1 MEVKWARKLY
11 ETWDDAFKGL
21 EPLIRQQ
28 SVRVAAYAQTLFTQ
42 ACASSFAS
50 GTEAGAEQI
59 QGMYVDLAYKCGLY
73 HQLGK
78 AVAPSEYQILQPGF
92 EPSEMEAYRKYTVN
106 GRILVAALQERSVK
120 ARVKYQKEWIEP
132 TTRNIALLMLRD
144 ACEQHMERFDGSG
157 YPKGLVGNEISPI
170 AQIVG
175 LAKELDRLVSET
187 KSEHPFED
195 AYQVLLA
202 EADKGFAAELIE
214 ILKACRGKCRRI
226 YNKYIQYTQTLPKTI
241 PLVEKR
247 KSRPMGLVYRPMI
260 RDAKGLIY
268 AYEAIPWFGG
278 VLNNPKKAEKLQDVE
293 ALLHRTNLVEDVSM
307 YLLYEAADAV
317 LRIQNCKLP
326 LEGIVVPMLEEFYTG
341 GDRMNRM
348 WQLYEEQPI
357 DKRMLMLTVPQS
369 VLINADEQTMKFIAQ
384 LLDEGTPLILDGYCP
399 GELLVEAVKKSGIS
413 MVRFAPEL
421 NMSPDTAMAMNV
433 LAKHGFQIVGGQ
445 ADDNGIVAWLQS
457 CGVTYMSGE
466 ATGKL
471 VTEDEIVHDMLLR
484 EQ

>member
-1 MEVKWARKLY
+1 MEVKWERKLY

-21 EPLIRQQ
+21 EPIIRQQ
-28 SVRVAAYAQTLFTQ
+28 SVRVASYAQTLFTQ

-50 GTEAGAEQI
+50 DTESGAEQI

-78 AVAPSEYQILQPGF
+78 AVDSSE
-92 EPSEMEAYRKYTVN
+92 KYTIN

-120 ARVKYQKEWIEP
+120 ARVKYQKEWKEP
-132 TTRNIALLMLRD
+132 ATRNIALLMLRD

-157 YPKGLVGNEISPI
+157 FPKGLVGNEISPI

-214 ILKACRGKCRRI
+214 VLKACRGKCRRI

-247 KSRPMGLVYRPMI
+247 KNRPMGLVYRPMI
-260 RDAKGLIY
+260 RDAAGMVY

-278 VLNNPKKAEKLQDVE
+278 VLNNPKKTEKLQDVE

-357 DKRMLMLTVPQS
+357 DKRMLMLMVPQS
-369 VLINADEQTMKFIAQ
+369 VLMKANEQTMSFISQ
-384 LLDEGTPLILDGYCP
+384 LLDEGTPLILDGYRP
-399 GELLVEAVKKSGIS
+399 DELPVETVKRSGIS
-413 MVRFAPEL
+413 MVRFAPEM
-421 NMSPDTAMAMNV
+421 NMSPDTAMAINV
-433 LAKHGFQIVGGQ
+433 LTKHGFQVVGGQ

-457 CGVTYMSGE
+457 CGVTYMSGD

-471 VTEDEIVHDMLLR
+471 MTEDEFIHDMLLR

>member
-1 MEVKWARKLY
+1 MEVKWERKLY

-78 AVAPSEYQILQPGF
+78 AVDPCET
-92 EPSEMEAYRKYTVN
+92 YTVN
-106 GRILVAALQERSVK
+106 GRILVATLQERSVK
-120 ARVKYQKEWIEP
+120 ARIKYQKEWKEP
-132 TTRNIALLMLRD
+132 ATRNIALLMLRD
-144 ACEQHMERFDGSG
+144 TCEQHMERFDGSG
-157 YPKGLVGNEISPI
+157 YPRGLVGNEISPI

-247 KSRPMGLVYRPMI
+247 KNRPMGLVYRPMI
-260 RDAKGLIY
+260 RDAAGSVY

-278 VLNNPKKAEKLQDVE
+278 VLNNPKKTEKLQDVE

-357 DKRMLMLTVPQS
+357 DKRMLMLMVPQS
-369 VLINADEQTMKFIAQ
+369 VLMHADEQTMTFIAQ
-384 LLDEGTPLILDGYCP
+384 LLDEGTPLILDDYRP
-399 GELLVEAVKKSGIS
+399 GELPVEAVKKSGIS
-413 MVRFAPEL
+413 MVRFEPEL

-433 LAKHGFQIVGGQ
+433 LTKHGFQIVGGQ
-445 ADDNGIVAWLQS
+445 ADDKGIVAWLQS